1 MARNDELTM
10 ELLNLI
16 NARSVLSRQTEP
28 RKYEEEAAAMGREEE
43 RIRSVLHKL
52 SHNGEAV
59 VN

>member
-1 MARNDELTM
+1 M

-43 RIRSVLHKL
+43 RIRSLLHKL

-59 VN
+59 VNKSISI